1 MYPLHGC
8 KLALSLPLRPND
20 STAFAAS
27 DRPQFGGIRPPCL
40 GPAAVSCDCQSQFAV
55 RSVFMWRARHISL
68 ASASRW
74 LSFAH
79 PGSVTALQKWVGVM
93 RTFKRH
99 AVCGSRSRTRWDRL
113 ALLGFGA
120 MTASSMG
127 QTVLHVDLFAG
138 KSGDGSLR
146 RAGGFLQRLDRLGRR
161 CGHRTPSLPSI
172 VQRSFDFQRMAF
184 AGSIA
189 FMRHDWRLRLELLSP
204 HDGVGPGG
212 CLHASMQAIFLRA
225 QIHVT

>member
-1 MYPLHGC
+1 MNPLHGC

-55 RSVFMWRARHISL
+55 RSFFMWRARHISL

-79 PGSVTALQKWVGVM
+79 PGSVTALQKWAGVM
-93 RTFKRH
+93 RTFKRN

-138 KSGDGSLR
+138 KGGDGSLR
-146 RAGGFLQRLDRLGRR
+146 RAGGFCKDSTCSTSAVGIPLIR
-161 CGHRTPSLPSI
+161 CPQSCNFRSIFGAWNSFIRSLSRGALSLCPSNFVLLTMGWARADACMPRCR
-172 VQRSFDFQRMAF
+172 RSFF
-184 AGSIA
+184 ARR
-189 FMRHDWRLRLELLSP
+189 F
-204 HDGVGPGG
+204 
-212 CLHASMQAIFLRA
+212 
-225 QIHVT
+225 T